1 MELEEVK
8 VVVFLPKELK
18 EVFEEVLI
26 EEKKDKN
33 LKKEDEGFVFDDF
46 PRKEYA
52 SWWGEIKP
60 KKIHLKFLDLK
71 RKVLRK
77 NERELIFVLQA
88 DEWVKGW
95 FEFEKDQ
102 SKIFVKFRPIKEEE
116 KGMFLVRQIL
126 NSIVGI
132 VRWKEIRK
140 KFFMMPWGPRPGQRM
155 EIIKKFGEKFG
166 NLSSLSPLNEKDLEE
181 IIRRKEEGVS
191 KIVTGI
197 CLHSD
202 RERRKIVER
211 LNEDKVKKVK
221 EILKNLPSFIKEIVV
236 FTFHPS
242 DVDFLKENRMENMI
256 LPTILSASDRNEQ
269 LFRHWKLTSEI
280 FSSSDRKV
288 ILLPIKELLEDFSE
302 EERKNL
308 DEEAERRTEKIL
320 LTLLQ
325 NIPPGFQNLSFQQQ
339 KERVKAD
346 VKLILAV
353 TTKFAKNSL
362 FYLGLEVYSKYWKL
376 GKLYEWGDFYLP
388 TLWAPSE
395 LRQPWGF

>member
-33 LKKEDEGFVFDDF
+33 LKKRDEGFIFDDF

-52 SWWGEIKP
+52 SWWGKINP
-60 KKIHLKFLDLK
+60 KRIFLKFYSLESSEK
-71 RKVLRK
+71 FKK
-77 NERELIFVLQA
+77 NEGLTFILQPKMI
-88 DEWVKGW
+88 KGW
-95 FEFEKDQ
+95 FEYPKGEGSDIIIKFNPFFREK
-102 SKIFVKFRPIKEEE
+102 RY
-116 KGMFLVRQIL
+116 LARQIL
-126 NSIVGI
+126 NSIVGV
-132 VRWKEIRK
+132 VRWKEIRER
-140 KFFMMPWGPRPGQRM
+140 FFMLPWGPRPGQKM
-155 EIIKKFGEKFG
+155 ELIKEFSE
-166 NLSSLSPLNEKDLEE
+166 LSFLSPLDKRDVEE
-181 IIRRKEEGVS
+181 VIKRKKEGFSRV
-191 KIVTGI
+191 ITGI

-202 RERRKIVER
+202 EKRKRIVER
-211 LNEDKVKKVK
+211 LNEEKVSKVKR
-221 EILKNLPSFIKEIVV
+221 IIKNLPPFIKEIMV

-242 DVDFLKENRMENMI
+242 DINVLKENKMESMI
-256 LPTILSASDRNEQ
+256 LPGILLAPDRNEQ
-269 LFRHWKLTSEI
+269 LYRHWKLTSEI
-280 FSSSDRKV
+280 FSCFDRKV
-288 ILLPIKELLEDFSE
+288 TLLPIKELLESFSE
-302 EERKNL
+302 KERKKL
-308 DEEAERRTEKIL
+308 DEEAEQRTERVL
-320 LTLLQ
+320 PSLLQ